1 MFLRKVFTV
10 LAAVATTSFAP
21 VASAASMPKIDQERL
36 VRVEGEVRGNAL
48 EAGNQIAALSETKG
62 DIWLIINSP
71 GGSVTTGLFTVS
83 AMDLA
88 RARGRKINCVVP
100 GLAAS
105 MAFHMLT
112 HCNER
117 YVLPKT
123 LLLWH
128 PVRAGVGGALTPA
141 QARLLAEDLERVEKS
156 LIDDIFTQLG
166 ISKEVFMYHYNAETL
181 FLATELDRVAPGFL
195 TIVDDIPGVIE
206 LFHFERGLFG
216 MRGNST
222 GTCNI
227 HDPVSAPFDIRFEM
241 NVPLSK

>member
-10 LAAVATTSFAP
+10 FAAVATTSFAP
-21 VASAASMPKIDQERL
+21 VASAASMPKINQDRL
-36 VRVEGEVRGNAL
+36 VRVEGGVGVNAL
-48 EAGNQIAALSETKG
+48 YAGNQIAALSETKG
-62 DIWLIINSP
+62 DIWMVINSP

-112 HCNER
+112 HCDER

-128 PVRAGVGGALTPA
+128 PVRAGVRGSLTPTE
-141 QARLLAEDLERVEKS
+141 ARLLADDLERTEKS
-156 LIDDIFTQLG
+156 LIEDIFTQLG
-166 ISKEVFMYHYNAETL
+166 VSKQVFMYHYNAETL
-181 FLATELDRVAPGFL
+181 FLATQLDEIAPGFL
-195 TIVDDIPGVIE
+195 TIVDDVPGVIE
-206 LFHFERGLFG
+206 LFHFERDLFG
-216 MRGNST
+216 RDGRS
-222 GTCNI
+222 GDTCSNL
-227 HDPVSAPFDIRFEM
+227 DPVSSPFDIRFEM